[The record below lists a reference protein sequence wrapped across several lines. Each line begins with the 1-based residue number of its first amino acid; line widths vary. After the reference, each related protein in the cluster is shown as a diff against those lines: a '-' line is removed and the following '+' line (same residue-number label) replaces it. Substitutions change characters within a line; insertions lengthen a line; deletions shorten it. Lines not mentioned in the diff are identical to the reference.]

1 MFKKISIMACVA
13 LTAFAPLT
21 AFADARDDVDDL
33 RTTNK
38 QTSDWVLVKK
48 DRLKNITT
56 WAKREYG
63 SGIRSFKIEMIAD
76 ANLETLAR
84 VHFDADNIKRWF
96 WETKESKL
104 LKKVSNKE
112 FYYYQVFNAPLTI
125 PDRDSILHAYV
136 EPFNAKRGYMA
147 IKLTAAPEFMPEQ
160 PSRVRVLAQNYY
172 VKFTPIDKN
181 TTRIEAEGYV
191 DPGGV
196 TPAWAINFVQRS
208 APYVTMV
215 GLARMVQLPY
225 YRESKEPLDFAY
237 ME

>member
-1 MFKKISIMACVA
+1 MLKKISTVIFAVCTILTPLSA
-13 LTAFAPLT
+13 L
-21 AFADARDDVDDL
+21 ADARDDVDAL
-33 RTTNK
+33 RADTK
-38 QTSDWVLVKK
+38 RTSAWVLVKK

-56 WAKREYG
+56 WAKREDG
-63 SGIRSFKIEMIAD
+63 HGIRSFKVDMIAD
-76 ANLETLAR
+76 ANLETVAR

-125 PDRDSILHAYV
+125 PDRDSILHAEV
-136 EPFNAKRGYMA
+136 EPFNTKRGYMA
-147 IKLTAAPEFMPEQ
+147 IKLTAAPNFMPEQ
-160 PSRVRVLAQNYY
+160 PGRVRVLAQNYY

-181 TTRIEAEGYV
+181 TTHIEAEGYV

-196 TPAWAINFVQRS
+196 TPSWAINFVQRS

-215 GLARMVQLPY
+215 GLARMLQLPY
-225 YRESKEPLDFAY
+225 YRESKEAADFTI

>member
-1 MFKKISIMACVA
+1 MFKKISIMAFVAVTA
-13 LTAFAPLT
+13 LTPVT
-21 AFADARDDVDDL
+21 ALAAARDEVNDL
-33 RTTNK
+33 RADNK
-38 QTSDWVLVKK
+38 RTSDWVLVKQ
-48 DRLKNITT
+48 DRRKNITT
-56 WAKREYG
+56 WAKREEG
-63 SGIRSFKIEMIAD
+63 SGIRSFKVEMIAD
-76 ANLETLAR
+76 ASLEALAR
-84 VHFDADNIKRWF
+84 VHFDTENIKRWF

-125 PDRDSILHAYV
+125 PDRDSILHAFV

-147 IKLTAAPEFMPEQ
+147 IKLTAAPDFMPEQ
-160 PSRVRVLAQNYY
+160 PGRVRVLAQNYY
-172 VKFTPIDKN
+172 VKFTPIDKK

-208 APYVTMV
+208 APYITMV
-215 GLARMVQLPY
+215 GLARMIQLPY
-225 YRESKEPLDFAY
+225 YNESKEPMDFAY